1 VTDITAVRGIDLA
14 ALLLKLNVQFRY
26 CLRQGFIMKMRHIS
40 ALVGAGAASIAIAL
54 APAAAAA
61 PTGLT
66 CTYVGAQ
73 TTQCQSPGNVQINSD
88 QQVTYP
94 QEFPYYGNVLLFH
107 HGGHHR

>member
-1 VTDITAVRGIDLA
+1 M
-14 ALLLKLNVQFRY
+14 KL
-26 CLRQGFIMKMRHIS
+26 RHIS
-40 ALVGAGAASIAIAL
+40 ALVAAGAASTAIAL
-54 APAAAAA
+54 APTAAAA

-94 QEFPYYGNVLLFH
+94 QAFPYYGNVLLFH